1 MQYLAFIDGLRALAV
16 AFVFIFHLNP
26 EWLPG
31 GFIGVDIFFVISGFL
46 ISTLLFKRVNEKK
59 FYLDFV
65 LARCRRLIPAYLVV
79 LVVTTCAATVLL
91 LPNELKLY
99 TESLLY
105 SLIFISN
112 IFFYL
117 NSGYFD
123 GASEQLLLLHT
134 WSLSV
139 EWQFYV
145 VFPFAIIIINK
156 FLSGRYFGALF
167 VVFILASAITIY
179 TTYLNQSLAFYLS
192 PFRVFE
198 LVFGGVVAVIVKGEL
213 PYFLGKIKNYRFV
226 KVLFGLA
233 LFGLFLMAYFFKK
246 TILFPG
252 YYALIVT
259 FLTGVILIIGAT
271 SNIGIF
277 EKLLNYKPISLL
289 GKTSY
294 SLYLWHWPVILFT
307 KFYIGEIQTFLEYS
321 FVIVLSMALAFFTWL
336 FVEDRFRKASRSN
349 NIKLLSTGLLSIL
362 LSFSYAGFI
371 YNSEGLQN
379 RLTDSEMKILNVSR
393 WENFPGKCLK
403 TQGKDRY
410 YDCVLGRKDVEP
422 SVFFWGDSHAQVLAW
437 EIDELA
443 NRKKIAVESI
453 TKGGCPP
460 LFGAVPKITN
470 IEKDICLQS
479 QEAAFKLITYSEN
492 ITTVIIAARWRGYQN
507 SEMSFT
513 SDKPLE
519 LSNQFKVSL
528 IQSIKHI
535 LSLNKKVILVDSMPE
550 PGFDVPETITRQSL
564 LSQPLT
570 TSFVNSSHSIEP
582 WLKEYDLFSKVDM
595 VFPDKKLCKHDKCN
609 VLVNEDILYLDSNH
623 LSRYA
628 AKIIGLDNK
637 LW

>member
-46 ISTLLFKRVNEKK
+46 ISTLLIKRVNEKK

-79 LVVTTCAATVLL
+79 LAVTTCAATVLL

-213 PYFLGKIKNYRFV
+213 P
-226 KVLFGLA
+226 
-233 LFGLFLMAYFFKK
+233 
-246 TILFPG
+246 
-252 YYALIVT
+252 
-259 FLTGVILIIGAT
+259 
-271 SNIGIF
+271 
-277 EKLLNYKPISLL
+277 
-289 GKTSY
+289 
-294 SLYLWHWPVILFT
+294 
-307 KFYIGEIQTFLEYS
+307 
-321 FVIVLSMALAFFTWL
+321 
-336 FVEDRFRKASRSN
+336 
-349 NIKLLSTGLLSIL
+349 
-362 LSFSYAGFI
+362 
-371 YNSEGLQN
+371 
-379 RLTDSEMKILNVSR
+379 
-393 WENFPGKCLK
+393 
-403 TQGKDRY
+403 
-410 YDCVLGRKDVEP
+410 
-422 SVFFWGDSHAQVLAW
+422 
-437 EIDELA
+437 
-443 NRKKIAVESI
+443 
-453 TKGGCPP
+453 
-460 LFGAVPKITN
+460 
-470 IEKDICLQS
+470 
-479 QEAAFKLITYSEN
+479 
-492 ITTVIIAARWRGYQN
+492 
-507 SEMSFT
+507 
-513 SDKPLE
+513 
-519 LSNQFKVSL
+519 
-528 IQSIKHI
+528 
-535 LSLNKKVILVDSMPE
+535 
-550 PGFDVPETITRQSL
+550 
-564 LSQPLT
+564 
-570 TSFVNSSHSIEP
+570 
-582 WLKEYDLFSKVDM
+582 
-595 VFPDKKLCKHDKCN
+595 
-609 VLVNEDILYLDSNH
+609 
-623 LSRYA
+623 
-628 AKIIGLDNK
+628 
-637 LW
+637 